1 VASRRELATLALA
14 VLVGGGAV
22 LGAAGPAG
30 ADGAR
35 GSGALAFRA
44 TAEAAA
50 VRMTMTVA
58 NGPGTNDPVDVPG
71 PISHAAVNSLGS
83 SSAFASFPY
92 PGDAGVTVPGLLPA
106 VVPGAPSMPPYPFY
120 AKSEYPIVPKA
131 GQAAGAVNLSAE
143 STQTASK
150 ATGSAGPQGDGPG
163 SMTSEASVAEV
174 GESAVATSKAVVAA
188 FAAEPLTLGRV
199 VSTASVTLLADGTL
213 QRTSALELSGVR
225 IGDQTVGLSGNG
237 FIVPGAGVPFPPG
250 VQDQLR
256 SALAGGGMTVE
267 FLPERRTDDGVV
279 SAGLRI
285 RQERDMPNGHDAL
298 TWVIGQAT
306 ASAVGGVSRD
316 SGDDRTATAA
326 GAPSASNGAGPEM
339 AADMKEAEMKEVR
352 RPWVS

>member
-1 VASRRELATLALA
+1 MARRREVLTLALT
-14 VLVGGGAV
+14 VMLGGGVVVA
-22 LGAAGPAG
+22 GAGPAG
-30 ADGAR
+30 ADG
-35 GSGALAFRA
+35 SGDLAFRA

-150 ATGSAGPQGDGPG
+150 ATGSAGPQQDGPG
-163 SMTSEASVAEV
+163 SMSSEASVAEV
-174 GESAVATSKAVVAA
+174 GDRALATSKAVVAA
-188 FAAEPLTLGRV
+188 FAAGPLTLGRV

-213 QRTSALELSGVR
+213 QRSSSLELSGVR
-225 IGDQTVGLSGNG
+225 IGDQTVGLSSNG
-237 FIVPGAGVPFPPG
+237 FTAPGSGVPFPAG
-250 VQDQLR
+250 AQDQLR

-267 FLPERRTDDGVV
+267 FLPERQTDDGVV

-306 ASAVGGVSRD
+306 ASAVGGD
-316 SGDDRTATAA
+316 SGAGEGSHDTGAERALGDGTEGWRTW
-326 GAPSASNGAGPEM
+326 AS
-339 AADMKEAEMKEVR
+339 
-352 RPWVS
+352 

>member
-1 VASRRELATLALA
+1 MARRREVLTLALTI
-14 VLVGGGAV
+14 LLGGGAV
-22 LGAAGPAG
+22 VAAPGPAG
-30 ADGAR
+30 ADGT
-35 GSGALAFRA
+35 GHLAFRA
-44 TAEAAA
+44 SAEAAA

-58 NGPGTNDPVDVPG
+58 NGPGTNDPIDVPG

-92 PGDAGVTVPGLLPA
+92 PGDAGVSVPGLLPA
-106 VVPGAPSMPPYPFY
+106 VVPGAPSVPPYPFY

-150 ATGSAGPQGDGPG
+150 AAGSAGPQGDGPG
-163 SMTSEASVAEV
+163 SMSSEASVAEIRQPYLAPGTAAV
-174 GESAVATSKAVVAA
+174 VATSKAVVAA
-188 FAAEPLTLGRV
+188 FAAGPLTLGRV

-213 QRTSALELSGVR
+213 QRKSGLELSGIR
-225 IGDQTVGLSGNG
+225 IGDQTVGLSSNG
-237 FIVPGAGVPFPPG
+237 FVVPGAGVPFPVG
-250 VQDQLR
+250 AQDQLR

-267 FLPERRTDDGVV
+267 FLPERQTDDGVV

-306 ASAVGGVSRD
+306 ASAVGGVSQ
-316 SGDDRTATAA
+316 DDGHSTSESAA
-326 GAPSASNGAGPEM
+326 GASPASNGAGRET
-339 AADMKEAEMKEVR
+339 ATDTKEAW
-352 RPWVS
+352 RPWAS

>member
-1 VASRRELATLALA
+1 VARRREVLTLTLA
-14 VLVGGGAV
+14 VLLGGGAGV
-22 LGAAGPAG
+22 AGAGRAG
-30 ADGAR
+30 ADGT
-35 GSGALAFRA
+35 GDLAFRA
-44 TAEAAA
+44 SAEAAA

-58 NGPGTNDPVDVPG
+58 NGPGTNDPIDVPG

-143 STQTASK
+143 STQTASR

-163 SMTSEASVAEV
+163 SMSSEASVAEAGDSV
-174 GESAVATSKAVVAA
+174 GAPSTAVVAA
-188 FAAEPLTLGRV
+188 FAAGPLTLGRV

-213 QRTSALELSGVR
+213 QRKSGLELSGVR
-225 IGDQTVGLSGNG
+225 IGDQTVGLSSSG
-237 FIVPGAGVPFPPG
+237 FVGPGTGVPFPPG

-256 SALAGGGMTVE
+256 SILAAGGMTVE
-267 FLPERRTDDGVV
+267 FVPERQTDDGVV

-306 ASAVGGVSRD
+306 ASAVGGATGATDGSHD
-316 SGDDRTATAA
+316 TSTQTALGDGREVWRAW
-326 GAPSASNGAGPEM
+326 AS
-339 AADMKEAEMKEVR
+339 
-352 RPWVS
+352 

>member
-1 VASRRELATLALA
+1 VASRREVLTLALT

-22 LGAAGPAG
+22 LAAGGPAG
-30 ADGAR
+30 ADG
-35 GSGALAFRA
+35 SGGLAFRA
-44 TAEAAA
+44 SAEAAA

-58 NGPGTNDPVDVPG
+58 NGPGTNDPIDVPG

-106 VVPGAPSMPPYPFY
+106 VVPGAPSVPPYPIY

-150 ATGSAGPQGDGPG
+150 AAGSAGPQGDGPG
-163 SMTSEASVAEV
+163 SMSSEASVAEIN
-174 GESAVATSKAVVAA
+174 ETAVATSKAVVAA
-188 FAAEPLTLGRV
+188 FAAGPLTIGRV

-213 QRTSALELSGVR
+213 RRKSGLELSGIR
-225 IGDQTVGLSGNG
+225 IGDQTVGLSSSG
-237 FIVPGAGVPFPPG
+237 FVAPGTGMPFPAG
-250 VQDQLR
+250 AQDQLR

-267 FLPERRTDDGVV
+267 FLPEHQTDDGVV

-298 TWVIGQAT
+298 TWVIGQST
-306 ASAVGGVSRD
+306 ASAVGGVIHD
-316 SGDDRTATAA
+316 SGDSPNETAV
-326 GAPSASNGAGPEM
+326 GASPASNGAGRQLATDRTE
-339 AADMKEAEMKEVR
+339 ADMKEVGRTWA
-352 RPWVS
+352 S

>member
-1 VASRRELATLALA
+1 VASRREALTLALA
-14 VLVGGGAV
+14 VLVGGGAA
-22 LGAAGPAG
+22 LAAAGPAG
-30 ADGAR
+30 ADG
-35 GSGALAFRA
+35 SGPLAFRA

-58 NGPGTNDPVDVPG
+58 NGPGTNDPIDVPG
-71 PISHAAVNSLGS
+71 PISHAGVNSLGS

-106 VVPGAPSMPPYPFY
+106 VVPGAPSVPPYPFY
-120 AKSEYPIVPKA
+120 AKSEYPIAPKA

-163 SMTSEASVAEV
+163 SMSSEASVAEV

-188 FAAEPLTLGRV
+188 FVAGPLMLGRV

-213 QRTSALELSGVR
+213 QRKTSLELSGVR
-225 IGDQTVGLSGNG
+225 IGDQTVGLSSNG
-237 FIVPGAGVPFPPG
+237 FTVPGAGVPFPAG
-250 VQDQLR
+250 AQDQLR

-267 FLPERRTDDGVV
+267 FLPERQTDDGVV
-279 SAGLRI
+279 SAGVRI

-306 ASAVGGVSRD
+306 ASAVGGA
-316 SGDDRTATAA
+316 SGATEGSHDTSTE
-326 GAPSASNGAGPEM
+326 GALGDGREGRRAWAS
-339 AADMKEAEMKEVR
+339 
-352 RPWVS
+352 